1 MTASSP
7 NTPDLR
13 KAITGGFI
21 AILVLVGL
29 LLGTGAFYT
38 VDAAQQAVVL
48 QFGRPACDPVT
59 SPGLHFK
66 MPFIQEVRFFDR
78 RIQAWDGD
86 PNQIPTRGR
95 EFISVDTTARWRIV
109 DALKFLQSVRDE
121 RGALSRLDDILD
133 SVVRDMV
140 SSTDLVEIVRSSD
153 WKVTTADL
161 ERAVLIEENV
171 SELTRPIELGRQQL
185 EEKILAEARKAMPQ
199 YGIEL
204 VDLRIKRLNYIESVQ
219 QQVFDRMISERQRV
233 AEQFRSE
240 GQGEASR
247 GSALASRA
255 WSPASISTCR
265 RGSRWSSFSVIRP
278 RWRRAGRSALPKE
291 RARPASC
298 LPSSESGCSTQTSP
312 CRPRPP
318 SASMIGAIRSLGSMP
333 AMSASRRS
341 FWRAKI
347 SVDQGRA
354 LASAAPSS
362 TPRNST

>member
-1 MTASSP
+1 MTSTNP
-7 NTPDLR
+7 QTPDLR
-13 KAITGGFI
+13 KAVTGGLV
-21 AILVLVGL
+21 AILILVGL

-48 QFGRPACDPVT
+48 QFGRPVGEPVT
-59 SPGLHFK
+59 TAGLHFK

-140 SSTDLVEIVRSSD
+140 SSTDLVEIVRSAD

-185 EEKILAEARKAMPQ
+185 EERILAEARKAMPQ

-204 VDLRIKRLNYIESVQ
+204 VDLRIKRLNYIQSVQ

-247 GSALASRA
+247 IRGDTSKQLAEVRSEAKRA
-255 WSPASISTCR
+255 AE
-265 RGSRWSSFSVIRP
+265 VIRGEADAEATRIYSEAYSADP
-278 RWRRAGRSALPKE
+278 EFYAFLRTLQSYQSSLAGKATLVLGADGDYFRFLQE
-291 RARPASC
+291 VG
-298 LPSSESGCSTQTSP
+298 SGTK
-312 CRPRPP
+312 
-318 SASMIGAIRSLGSMP
+318 G
-333 AMSASRRS
+333 
-341 FWRAKI
+341 
-347 SVDQGRA
+347 
-354 LASAAPSS
+354 
-362 TPRNST
+362 N

>member
-21 AILVLVGL
+21 AILVLVGI

-48 QFGRPACDPVT
+48 QFGRPVGDPVT

-171 SELTRPIELGRQQL
+171 SELTRPIELGRQQRPGAGDL
-185 EEKILAEARKAMPQ
+185 GVPRDAVRRGLGAMRGAERVVDVNVAQRCDLAGEGLVVLLLA
-199 YGIEL
+199 L
-204 VDLRIKRLNYIESVQ
+204 VDAAVLEQHHLARLHVHAADPVAPERHLAPEQFAQAPGDGGERILRPELAFLGPP
-219 QQVFDRMISERQRV
+219 QVRGDHHRGAFLQREADARQRGADARV
-233 AEQFRSE
+233 VGDGAGLVLRHIEIGADEDPLAAQLKLGHALEAHDVTSRS
-240 GQGEASR
+240 
-247 GSALASRA
+247 SA
-255 WSPASISTCR
+255 PR
-265 RGSRWSSFSVIRP
+265 R
-278 RWRRAGRSALPKE
+278 
-291 RARPASC
+291 RPAC
-298 LPSSESGCSTQTSP
+298 GC
-312 CRPRPP
+312 
-318 SASMIGAIRSLGSMP
+318 
-333 AMSASRRS
+333 
-341 FWRAKI
+341 
-347 SVDQGRA
+347 
-354 LASAAPSS
+354 
-362 TPRNST
+362 